1 MTIEEIAIRQEV
13 RQLLNEAGINKNAL
27 RDMVKEVLHEE
38 VHKVI
43 NQKID
48 EVIKEDDLFKKI
60 DVIANRNI
68 RKYVEEAVYDR
79 VFSIAR
85 KMQISVDISGE

>member
-13 RQLLNEAGINKNAL
+13 RQLLNEAGINKNVL

-38 VHKVI
+38 VYKVI

-68 RKYVEEAVYDR
+68 RKYMEEAVYDR

-85 KMQISVDISGE
+85 KMQIAVDISGE